1 MNRLEEIVTSKDEV
15 LKRCSYI
22 LVNQVTKY
30 DRPYIRRPINQTLEL
45 RYKVDISDV
54 LENARIA
61 LEEPHIERIGLTEEE
76 LYEHAYRNTMKKFPY
91 KLQSLT
97 DALGCSIFE
106 SKVPLYV
113 LTNEMTVNGAG
124 VILYEGMRDILLDAV
139 ENEFIAIPS
148 SIHEWII
155 VPEILRDVGT
165 ITKMIQEVNST
176 VVSPNEVLS
185 DRPYELVADGELY
198 EL

>member
-1 MNRLEEIVTSKDEV
+1 MNRLEEIVTSKEEV

-22 LVNQVTKY
+22 LVNQVTKF
-30 DRPYIRRPINQTLEL
+30 DRPYVRRPINQTLEL

-76 LYEHAYRNTMKKFPY
+76 LYEYAYRNTMKKFPY

-113 LTNEMTVNGAG
+113 LTNETTVNGAG